1 MNRPAISV
9 ALCTHNGQRYLAE
22 QLESIAR
29 QTRLPDELIA
39 CDDASTDATLRLL
52 EQFAPDCRFPVRMEV
67 SCERLGVT
75 RNFDRAISLCSGE
88 IIVLCDQDDVWYPN
102 KLERLEKTL
111 NRHPQAAFTFSD
123 GDLLNDSGRLGTG
136 SLWSF
141 NPEIEKAIYGMFLR
155 NPLAVLLR
163 ENVVTGAAMAFRA
176 WLKAI
181 VLPLPESWIHDH
193 WIAILGSVCGGGIPV
208 PDKLFAYRRH
218 CGQTV
223 GFNRHSW
230 RQRLT
235 HSSEDYQES
244 CRNLETL
251 VERLRQLFGQDRA
264 IPQKVAMIEDAAL
277 HWRRRSEATFLG
289 PSSRLRAVFAEA
301 FTGRY
306 HRFSNRWQSIVRDL
320 LIPQPST
327 DVYRC

>member
-29 QTRLPDELIA
+29 QTRLPDELIV
-39 CDDASTDATLRLL
+39 CDDASSDATLGLI
-52 EQFAPDCRFPVRMEV
+52 EQFATDCRFPVRLEV
-67 SCERLGVT
+67 SCDRLGVT
-75 RNFDRAISLCSGE
+75 RNFDRAITLCSGE

-123 GDLLNDSGRLGTG
+123 GDLLNDSGSLGTS

-141 NPEIEKAIYGMFLR
+141 NPEIEKAIDGMFLR

-181 VLPLPESWIHDH
+181 VLPLPESWIHDY
-193 WIAILGSVCGGGIPV
+193 WIAILGSVFAGGIPV
-208 PDKLFAYRRH
+208 HDRLFAYRRH
-218 CGQTV
+218 CGQSI
-223 GFNRHSW
+223 GFNRDSW

-235 HSSEDYQES
+235 HSSEAYRES
-244 CRNLETL
+244 CRNLEIL
-251 VERLRQLFGQDRA
+251 LGRVRQVCGRDPATQ
-264 IPQKVAMIEDAAL
+264 QKIAMIEDAAL
-277 HWRRRSEATFLG
+277 HWRRRSETVFLG
-289 PSSRLRAVFAEA
+289 PFGRLRAVLAEA

-306 HRFSNRWQSIVRDL
+306 HRFSNHWQSIVRDL
-320 LIPQPST
+320 LIPPPSA